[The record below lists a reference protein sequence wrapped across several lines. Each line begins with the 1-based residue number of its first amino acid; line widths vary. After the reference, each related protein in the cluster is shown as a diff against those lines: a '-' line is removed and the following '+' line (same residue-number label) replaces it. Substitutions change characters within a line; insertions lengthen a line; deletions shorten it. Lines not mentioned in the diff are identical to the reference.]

1 MKAPKIYI
9 YGRHAVG
16 EALRSAPQ
24 TLREIYL
31 APTMQDRELKSL
43 ISRSGIPTQKLDPA
57 RATSQVERNAPHQ
70 GVIAL
75 VHLGELMQPFEKFIE
90 TFEPTK
96 DTCLVFVSE
105 VQDPHNVGAIIRSA
119 AAFGATAVLMPTH
132 NQAPVT
138 GVVVKSSAGMAFRV
152 PLVSVENSQ
161 QALALLKKKGVKVY
175 GLAADAKQDI
185 GDEAFDAPTMLIFGN
200 EGEGIAPAARALC
213 DTMLAIPL
221 SPRAESLN
229 VAASSAVALHLWS
242 SKHPEAL
249 KK

>member
-16 EALRSAPQ
+16 EALRNAPQ

-43 ISRSGIPTQKLDPA
+43 ITRSGIPVQKLDPA
-57 RATSQVERNAPHQ
+57 RASSQVERNAPHQ

-75 VHLGELMQPFEKFIE
+75 VHLGELIAPFDHFLDH
-90 TFEPTK
+90 FEATPE
-96 DTCLVFVSE
+96 TCLVFVSE

-132 NQAPVT
+132 NQSPVT

-152 PLVSVENSQ
+152 PLIAVENSQ
-161 QALALLKKKGVKVY
+161 QAIAQLKKKGVQVY
-175 GLAADAKQDI
+175 GLAADAKQNI
-185 GDEAFDAPTMLIFGN
+185 ADESFEAPTCLFLVTRGGYCIFSSRTLRQDAFDTA
-200 EGEGIAPAARALC
+200 
-213 DTMLAIPL
+213 
-221 SPRAESLN
+221 
-229 VAASSAVALHLWS
+229 
-242 SKHPEAL
+242 
-249 KK
+249 